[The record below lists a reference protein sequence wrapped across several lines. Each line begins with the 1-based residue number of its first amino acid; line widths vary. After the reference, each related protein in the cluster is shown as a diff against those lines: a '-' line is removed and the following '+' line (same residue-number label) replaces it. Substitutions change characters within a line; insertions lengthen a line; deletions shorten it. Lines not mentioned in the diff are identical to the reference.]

1 MKARVLLIV
10 LAVIVV
16 VVVAG
21 VAYLGLNPPSP
32 APTQVNK
39 TIPNDKFPSH

>member
-1 MKARVLLIV
+1 MKKKVLFFRLLFKAGHDV

-21 VAYLGLNPPSP
+21 YELRISH
-32 APTQVNK
+32 QKRDKKNK
-39 TIPNDKFPSH
+39 